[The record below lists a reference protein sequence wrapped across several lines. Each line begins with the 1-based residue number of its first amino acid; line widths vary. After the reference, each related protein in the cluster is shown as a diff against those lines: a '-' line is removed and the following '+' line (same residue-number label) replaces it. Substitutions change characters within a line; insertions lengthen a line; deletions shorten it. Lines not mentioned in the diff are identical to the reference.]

1 LAIILVMAKQI
12 DLEALGERKE
22 RFDALAQEL
31 VALRDRED
39 DAPLAMGDVLARIE
53 EEFGEE
59 WRREAVR
66 QAGLKKA
73 SANQRLRVARRY
85 SKESEF
91 RVLSFSVLR
100 ALDGM
105 DDQERGQWEQ
115 EALDGKWSLKVLK
128 EAVAGGGQ
136 PAERKCGFCEAK
148 PKSYMFRL
156 YIGNGKAPVYLCGMP
171 CLRSLPNKLD
181 KQLNEAIKSG
191 PDAMQQHRTVGIP
204 VAFLAGKG

>member
-12 DLEALGERKE
+12 DLEELGERKE
-22 RFDALAQEL
+22 RFDTLAQEL

-39 DAPLAMGDVLARIE
+39 QAPLAMGDVLARIE
-53 EEFGEE
+53 EELGEK

-85 SKESEF
+85 SKESGF

-100 ALDGM
+100 ELDGM
-105 DDQERGQWEQ
+105 DDQERGEWEQ
-115 EALDGKWSLKVLK
+115 KALDGKWSLKALK
-128 EAVAGGGQ
+128 EAVTGGGQ

-148 PKSYMFRL
+148 PQSFMFRL

-181 KQLNEAIKSG
+181 KQLNEALKSG
-191 PDAMQQHRTVGIP
+191 RDAMQQRTLGIP
-204 VAFLAGKG
+204 VACLGGKG